1 MKEIRDKI
9 ISNGNVPYRENMKD
23 FNISIVQNGN
33 MHADNVKSDNE
44 KIQQISEKFAEIM
57 EILGLDLSNDSLK
70 DTPIRVAKMYVNETF
85 KGLNPKNKPGI
96 KIFKNTYSYKSPL
109 IELNIPFTSF
119 CEHHFIPIQGKANI
133 AYIPDEFVIGLSKL
147 HRIVDYYAR
156 RPQVQERLTCDIAQ
170 ELKSSLHTN
179 DVGVVLHATHS
190 CISCRGVNNLGS
202 STITSDFSGKIAE
215 NTNVTGIL
223 IKG

>member
-9 ISNGNVPYRENMKD
+9 LANGNAPHREKVNGY
-23 FNISIVQNGN
+23 NISMVSN
-33 MHADNVKSDNE
+33 MHSDHAGMDDAE
-44 KIQQISEKFAEIM
+44 KINRISEKFAEIM
-57 EILGLDLSNDSLK
+57 EVLGLDLNNDSLK
-70 DTPIRVAKMYVNETF
+70 DTPARVAKMYVNEIF

-96 KIFKNTYSYKSPL
+96 KVFKNTYAYKSPL

-133 AYIPDEFVIGLSKL
+133 AYIPDEYVVGLSKL

-156 RPQVQERLTCDIAQ
+156 RPQVQERLTREIAM

-179 DVGVVLHATHS
+179 DVAVVLHATHS
-190 CISCRGVNNLGS
+190 CISCRGVNHIGS
-202 STITSDFSGKIAE
+202 STITSDFSGKIKENSNVAE
-215 NTNVTGIL
+215 VL